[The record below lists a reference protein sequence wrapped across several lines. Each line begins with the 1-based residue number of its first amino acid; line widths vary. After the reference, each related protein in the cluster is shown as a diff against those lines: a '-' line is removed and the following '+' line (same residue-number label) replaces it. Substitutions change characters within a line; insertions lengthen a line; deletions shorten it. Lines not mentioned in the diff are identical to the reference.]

1 VKGRFNP
8 VANLIV
14 LATAILAFIAWLV
27 AGAMAAVPIAAIGI
41 YISLSPRLLK
51 EWERGILLR
60 LGRFQRVLG
69 PGINWTFPGFD
80 RLVSTVDMR
89 IRSTPFQAEKTLT
102 KDTVPV
108 NVDAV
113 LFWVVTDARKAIV
126 DVEHYVSTV
135 SWAAQTTLRDVIGH
149 TELVRMISDR
159 TQVDHQLQ
167 EIIDAKTSDW
177 GITVRS
183 VEVRDVRLPG
193 ALEDAMSRKAQADR
207 EREARI
213 ILAQSELVV
222 ADEMEK
228 AAAVYRRD
236 PIALRIRAMNMTYE
250 SIKERGALMVVP
262 SEMPSSMVGLA
273 AFAPAAFEPPARAWP
288 VLHPTGPTPDGLVV
302 SAPHRQ
308 PAIAEVVPAR
318 IRGSA
323 DRARVTVPAVRRRW
337 TDAHA
342 DDHRRRERADHVGRL
357 DTRPARARLGLAKS
371 SAPAIRRSQR
381 RIAVG

>member
-1 VKGRFNP
+1 MKGSGNP
-8 VANLIV
+8 IANLIM
-14 LATAILAFIAWLV
+14 LV
-27 AGAMAAVPIAAIGI
+27 AAVVALGVWLAGGALAAVPILALGI
-41 YISLSPRLLK
+41 YVGLSPRLLK
-51 EWERGILLR
+51 EWERGVLLR
-60 LGRFQRVLG
+60 LGRYKRVLG

-80 RLVSTVDMR
+80 RLVATVDMR

-126 DVEHYVSTV
+126 EVEHYAATV

-159 TQVDHQLQ
+159 EQVDHQLQ

-177 GITVRS
+177 GITVQS
-183 VEVRDVRLPG
+183 VEVRDVRLP
-193 ALEDAMSRKAQADR
+193 AILEDSMSRKAQADR

-228 AAAVYRRD
+228 ASAVYRRD

-250 SIKERGALMVVP
+250 SIKERGALMIVP
-262 SEMPSSMVGLA
+262 SDMVGAMGGLA
-273 AFAPAAFEPPARAWP
+273 AFAPAAFDAA
-288 VLHPTGPTPDGLVV
+288 
-302 SAPHRQ
+302 APRL
-308 PAIAEVVPAR
+308 
-318 IRGSA
+318 A
-323 DRARVTVPAVRRRW
+323 DRVGDEA
-337 TDAHA
+337 DA
-342 DDHRRRERADHVGRL
+342 
-357 DTRPARARLGLAKS
+357 
-371 SAPAIRRSQR
+371 
-381 RIAVG
+381 

>member
-1 VKGRFNP
+1 MKGRLNP

-14 LATAILAFIAWLV
+14 LATAILAFVAWFA
-27 AGAMAAVPIAAIGI
+27 AGAIAAVPIVAIGI

-69 PGINWTFPGFD
+69 AGINWTFPGFD
-80 RLVSTVDMR
+80 RLVATVDMR

-126 DVEHYVSTV
+126 DVEHYAATV

-167 EIIDAKTSDW
+167 EIIKAKTSDW
-177 GITVRS
+177 GITVQS

-213 ILAQSELVV
+213 ILAQSELIV

-262 SEMPSSMVGLA
+262 SEMPSSMGGLA
-273 AFAPAAFEPPARAWP
+273 AFAPAAFDPP
-288 VLHPTGPTPDGLVV
+288 GPRLASVAPDG
-302 SAPHRQ
+302 
-308 PAIAEVVPAR
+308 
-318 IRGSA
+318 
-323 DRARVTVPAVRRRW
+323 
-337 TDAHA
+337 TDA
-342 DDHRRRERADHVGRL
+342 
-357 DTRPARARLGLAKS
+357 
-371 SAPAIRRSQR
+371 
-381 RIAVG
+381 

>member
-1 VKGRFNP
+1 VKGRLNP
-8 VANLIV
+8 LANLIV
-14 LATAILAFIAWLV
+14 LATAILAFIVWLAV
-27 AGAMAAVPIAAIGI
+27 GSIAAVPITVIGI

-80 RLVSTVDMR
+80 RLVATVDMR

-126 DVEHYVSTV
+126 DVEHYAATV
-135 SWAAQTTLRDVIGH
+135 RWAAQTTLRDVIGH

-159 TQVDHQLQ
+159 TQVDRQLQ
-167 EIIDAKTSDW
+167 EIIDAKTNDW
-177 GITVRS
+177 GITVQS
-183 VEVRDVRLPG
+183 VEVRDLRLPG

-228 AAAVYRRD
+228 ASAVYRRD

-262 SEMPSSMVGLA
+262 SEMPSSMAGLA
-273 AFAPAAFEPPARAWP
+273 AFAPAAFDPP
-288 VLHPTGPTPDGLVV
+288 GPRL
-302 SAPHRQ
+302 
-308 PAIAEVVPAR
+308 AEVAHDK
-318 IRGSA
+318 A
-323 DRARVTVPAVRRRW
+323 DA
-337 TDAHA
+337 
-342 DDHRRRERADHVGRL
+342 
-357 DTRPARARLGLAKS
+357 
-371 SAPAIRRSQR
+371 
-381 RIAVG
+381 